1 VASAAST
8 RRHSTELELLSSTN
22 HQDMDEDNDDNDVA
36 MPHNIACISPDM
48 PSCASGM
55 SGNIFLFSF
64 CSTFLLCTP
73 ISSNSA
79 TRKAHLQGSP
89 VHLLCNLCYMFWPFQ
104 PPSGKVI
111 CSGLISCV
119 FSLIQFD
126 EYVKDLTKNRPLN
139 YGKLAVK
146 VSGTAYSVTKLQ
158 HIFIDV

>member
-1 VASAAST
+1 LQFLKFVSLTVASAAST
-8 RRHSTELELLSSTN
+8 RRYSTELELLSSIN

-73 ISSNSA
+73 VSSNSA

-89 VHLLCNLCYMFWPFQ
+89 MNLLRDLCYMFWPLQ

-111 CSGLISCV
+111 WSCLIFCG
-119 FSLIQFD
+119 FSSIL
-126 EYVKDLTKNRPLN
+126 
-139 YGKLAVK
+139 
-146 VSGTAYSVTKLQ
+146 
-158 HIFIDV
+158 